1 MIAHKLG
8 NCGRPY
14 GTPCVHEHACVRCP
28 MLHVSPTM
36 IGRLDELE
44 ADLIA
49 RRNRAHREGWLGE
62 IEGLNL
68 TLSHLRG
75 KRDQTRRLARATGLV
90 QLDLPE
96 RMRRSR

>member
-1 MIAHKLG
+1 
-8 NCGRPY
+8 
-14 GTPCVHEHACVRCP
+14 

-49 RRNRAHREGWLGE
+49 RRSRAHQEGLIGE
-62 IEGLNL
+62 IEGLDL

-75 KRDQTRRLARATGLV
+75 KRDQARRLSRATGLGA
-90 QLDLPE
+90 LG
-96 RMRRSR
+96 